1 MISSRS
7 SLLLETI
14 LLSNEHPVIAG
25 DFNMHVDVPQNPDS
39 VKLLDLLQ
47 SVGLQQHI
55 TEPSQR
61 KFRVT
66 HLISISP
73 LPAMTS

>member
-14 LLSNEHPVIAG
+14 LLSKEHPVIAG

-39 VKLLDLLQ
+39 VKLLDLL
-47 SVGLQQHI
+47 VCRPP
-55 TEPSQR
+55 T
-61 KFRVT
+61 T
-66 HLISISP
+66 HHRANANSGSH
-73 LPAMTS
+73 T

>member
-14 LLSNEHPVIAG
+14 LLSKEHPVIAG

-39 VKLLDLLQ
+39 NY
-47 SVGLQQHI
+47 
-55 TEPSQR
+55 
-61 KFRVT
+61 
-66 HLISISP
+66 
-73 LPAMTS
+73 